1 MDPFSSEEGYTADVL
16 ALPGYYPPPNAT
28 LVIPLRIDFF
38 VNAKNV
44 NVGHFDRV
52 SMTKDNGTS
61 VPLLEQ
67 IAQGL
72 PMKPMAMKM
81 INYTSDN
88 VRTAL
93 DRHVQ
98 HR

>member
-1 MDPFSSEEGYTADVL
+1 
-16 ALPGYYPPPNAT
+16 
-28 LVIPLRIDFF
+28 
-38 VNAKNV
+38 
-44 NVGHFDRV
+44 
-52 SMTKDNGTS
+52 MTKDNGTS